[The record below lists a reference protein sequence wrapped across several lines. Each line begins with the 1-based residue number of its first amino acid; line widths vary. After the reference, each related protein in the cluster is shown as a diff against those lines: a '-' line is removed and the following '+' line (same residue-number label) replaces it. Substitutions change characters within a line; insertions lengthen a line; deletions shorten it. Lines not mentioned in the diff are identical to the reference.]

1 MSVEETGEVNAL
13 TVSGHLQQAREAAGL
28 TQAAVA
34 DQLFLTETYIRY
46 MDDGEFER
54 LPKQA
59 FVRGYL
65 RSYARVVGLDGG
77 VLVQLYDEAYRQA
90 QPEAPADVS
99 VSVKENR
106 FSGPVVLTG
115 LIGLGIVGILV
126 LLVWLFIP
134 DENGAEAAVTK
145 PASVPPALITE
156 TAEDVAPDS
165 TEAFDQKGR
174 RPSDA
179 PLFERAPVENTSTEQ
194 AQGEQGLSVKAGA
207 LSAPAAALQPTL
219 DAGLAK
225 STAAAPASEA
235 SALTIAENIRVED
248 PNLDLDLD
256 LDPDL
261 DFSVAVVDAFD
272 FESTGTELGELDE
285 DELNVLVGPDAFNGQ
300 GEANFNLDAER
311 GASGQV
317 NIRRENRDNGRQI
330 LVNAGGT
337 DELKATLIGECWIE
351 VADSQNELIYGDLN
365 RAGDVLLLTGRAPLT
380 VLLGNAP
387 MASIE
392 FNGRLVDLESA
403 TTRDAIARLT
413 LTN

>member
-1 MSVEETGEVNAL
+1 MSGEDMDQVKAL
-13 TVSGHLQQAREAAGL
+13 TVSDQLRQAREAAGL

-34 DQLFLTETYIRY
+34 DALFLTVTYIRY
-46 MDDGEFER
+46 MDAGEFER

-77 VLVQLYDEAYRQA
+77 LLVQLYDEEFRETLA
-90 QPEAPADVS
+90 EMPADVS
-99 VSVKENR
+99 VSVQENR

-115 LIGLGIVGILV
+115 LIGLGIVLILV
-126 LLVWLFIP
+126 LLVWLLIP
-134 DENGAEAAVTK
+134 DDDNASAMK
-145 PASVPPALITE
+145 PAPPAPALVNQSSGST
-156 TAEDVAPDS
+156 PDS
-165 TEAFDQKGR
+165 VRALVGSSALTDPSFEA
-174 RPSDA
+174 S
-179 PLFERAPVENTSTEQ
+179 PVE
-194 AQGEQGLSVKAGA
+194 AVAIDKALGEK
-207 LSAPAAALQPTL
+207 LSA
-219 DAGLAK
+219 G
-225 STAAAPASEA
+225 SAAAPAPRPDWVADFDRSTPVTVAPVERPITVSENVVLGTLNGEA
-235 SALTIAENIRVED
+235 GLLAGVED
-248 PNLDLDLD
+248 
-256 LDPDL
+256 
-261 DFSVAVVDAFD
+261 VIQA
-272 FESTGTELGELDE
+272 ESTLTDLGAADGVNNSRRPGRLSDE
-285 DELNVLVGPDAFNGQ
+285 QDVQ
-300 GEANFNLDAER
+300 FNLDV
-311 GASGQV
+311 GGGISGRV
-317 NIRRENRDNGRQI
+317 NIRRENRDDGRQI
-330 LVNAGGT
+330 LVDAGGS

>member
-1 MSVEETGEVNAL
+1 MSGEDMDQVKAL
-13 TVSGHLQQAREAAGL
+13 TVSDQLRQAREAAGL

-34 DQLFLTETYIRY
+34 DALFLTVTYIRY
-46 MDDGEFER
+46 MDAGEFER

-77 VLVQLYDEAYRQA
+77 LLVQLYDEEFRETLA
-90 QPEAPADVS
+90 EMPADVS
-99 VSVKENR
+99 VSVQENR

-115 LIGLGIVGILV
+115 LIGLGIVLILV
-126 LLVWLFIP
+126 LLVWLLIP
-134 DENGAEAAVTK
+134 DDDNASAMK
-145 PASVPPALITE
+145 PAPPAPARVNQSSGST
-156 TAEDVAPDS
+156 PDS
-165 TEAFDQKGR
+165 VRALVGSSALTDPSFEA
-174 RPSDA
+174 S
-179 PLFERAPVENTSTEQ
+179 PVE
-194 AQGEQGLSVKAGA
+194 AVAIDKALGEK
-207 LSAPAAALQPTL
+207 LSA
-219 DAGLAK
+219 G
-225 STAAAPASEA
+225 SAAAPAPRPDWVADFDRSTPVTVAPVERPITVSENVVLGTLNGEA
-235 SALTIAENIRVED
+235 GLLADVED
-248 PNLDLDLD
+248 
-256 LDPDL
+256 
-261 DFSVAVVDAFD
+261 VIQA
-272 FESTGTELGELDE
+272 ESTLTDLGAADGVNNSRRPGRLSDE
-285 DELNVLVGPDAFNGQ
+285 QDVQ
-300 GEANFNLDAER
+300 FNLDV
-311 GASGQV
+311 GGGISGRV
-317 NIRRENRDNGRQI
+317 NIRRENRDDGRQI
-330 LVNAGGT
+330 LVDAGGS